1 MKKNLIPEA
10 ALKKH
15 IAILGMN
22 GSGKTSVAKS
32 SIMEPA
38 LEAGERVCNID
49 PTGVGWGLRLS
60 ATGKSK
66 GFPIYIVGGDHADF
80 PLFRRDGKAWAEIV
94 GTSSDSFVFD
104 TSAMTVE
111 DRSQWFTDFAETLI
125 RKNKGP
131 LKLVIDEA
139 HLFAP
144 QGGSKSGGVAPRMLH
159 ATNNLL
165 ALGRSRGLRITMI
178 SQRPAKLHK
187 DSLTQAH
194 TLIAMA
200 LMAPQDR
207 AAVKD
212 WIADQADADRG
223 KEIIASLPSLAP
235 GEGWIW
241 APKEKV
247 LERVKFSRPTTF
259 DSSSAPDDA
268 DAAAVELSPVN
279 PEAIK
284 AKLAT
289 VAKETVANDPAALRK
304 RIAELEAAARK
315 PIAAQAPAT
324 DPKALET
331 AERRGFDQA
340 KKKFGPAV
348 DRVFKGIVAQV
359 VKLVENHIRDS
370 QKTLLG
376 DLAAVKAAIVIGDDF
391 NYEVSAETK
400 ALPRSAPSVPP
411 RTPSPVKPIVQ
422 KGIDPGP
429 HPLDDQ
435 LERPLQK
442 IVDAIRWWN
451 VFGVA
456 SPGHPA
462 VAFIA
467 GYSAKSST
475 WDRYLSGLR
484 SAGLIEPRGDPVL
497 TEEGLKIAR
506 EPDVPPTGE
515 GLRAAVLEQLDPPLR
530 EILTPV
536 LDVYPDGLS
545 HEEAASKTKY
555 SAGSSTWDRYLSGL
569 RSLKLI
575 EPRGD
580 LKAQGWL
587 FP

>member
-1 MKKNLIPEA
+1 MKNLVPA
-10 ALKKH
+10 TSLTKH

-32 SIMEPA
+32 AIMEPA

-49 PTGVGWGLRLS
+49 PTGVGWGLRLTAS
-60 ATGKSK
+60 GKSK

-80 PLFRRDGKAWAEIV
+80 PLVRRDGKAWAEIV

-144 QGGSKSGGVAPRMLH
+144 QSGSKAGGIAPKMLH

-187 DSLTQAH
+187 DALTQAH

-207 AAVKD
+207 DAVKD
-212 WIADQADADRG
+212 WIADQADAVRG
-223 KEIIASLPSLAP
+223 KEIIASLPSLSP
-235 GEGWIW
+235 GEAWIW

-247 LERVKFSRPTTF
+247 LERVKFPRPRTF

-268 DAAAVELSPVN
+268 DAADVQLSPVN
-279 PEAIK
+279 PETIK
-284 AKLAT
+284 AKLAN
-289 VAKETVANDPAALRK
+289 VAKETVANDPVALKAALGAANRE
-304 RIAELEAAARK
+304 IAELKRASTAIPVA
-315 PIAAQAPAT
+315 
-324 DPKALET
+324 DPKALEA
-331 AERRGFDQA
+331 AERRGFD
-340 KKKFGPAV
+340 
-348 DRVFKGIVAQV
+348 KGVKETTTAAQV
-359 VKLVENHIRDS
+359 QAQETIDKLIIPLVSSFGVFRGTFEDVLRGAKIE
-370 QKTLLG
+370 
-376 DLAAVKAAIVIGDDF
+376 KA
-391 NYEVSAETK
+391 K
-400 ALPRSAPSVPP
+400 LPVFLPTVVPRPASSVPP
-411 RTPSPVKPIVQ
+411 QTPSRVKFDTP
-422 KGIDPGP
+422 KGNGDFAGP
-429 HPLDDQ
+429 HNIAV
-435 LERPLQK
+435 LEAPLQK

-451 VFGVA
+451 VLGVE

-467 GYSAKSST
+467 GYRPGSGTWNRYISS
-475 WDRYLSGLR
+475 LR
-484 SAGLIEPRGDPVL
+484 SAGLIVARGDPVL
-497 TEEGLKIAR
+497 TGRGIAASRDPETPPNSEALR
-506 EPDVPPTGE
+506 ETV
-515 GLRAAVLEQLDPPLR
+515 LRQLDAPLQK
-530 EILTPV
+530 ILQP
-536 LDVYPDGLS
+536 LLQAYPESLS
-545 HEEAASKTKY
+545 HDDAAASTGY
-555 SAGSSTWDRYLSGL
+555 LPRTGTWNRYVSSL

-575 EPRGD
+575 EPRGE